1 MIFLTMLS
9 RVHQLKVHSG
19 RGVKMFL
26 AAEAILTL
34 LGAEFLSYVD
44 LFVCLWVCVCSDAP
58 VEVRGQLAGISS
70 LLYHVCP
77 AS

>member
-1 MIFLTMLS
+1 
-9 RVHQLKVHSG
+9 
-19 RGVKMFL
+19 MFL
-26 AAEAILTL
+26 AAEAVLTL